1 MKPCAEVHWTKRARL
16 WAFIIFGFLLMLGV
30 AGFFRSREP
39 RVDGRRL
46 SAWLNDLGPGYPHW
60 TDEKP
65 PWIQDWVGMLSNRPS
80 SRVIWFDSGFNDTN
94 LQKEMATRIALKK
107 MGKRAIPHLKDRV
120 LLSQSPS
127 RFHLFLLRTLPA
139 SYANRFQAD
148 GSEISRRRYQG
159 VFALSVL
166 NAEAGSAIA
175 ALEASVLQ
183 HPRAEIFQ
191 ALEFSYP
198 ASIPSVLNVLDKG
211 GVQAQTQVLEILK
224 NWHDD
229 DPRILAAIQNTFTNV
244 EPMIRQRGS
253 YALGAIA
260 AQSPS
265 GIESIRRG
273 LRDPDT
279 LVRRFN
285 AFSAG
290 LARTNAV
297 TLVPELTT
305 AKTDADRITA
315 RFAATAL
322 RMLRSRD
329 ADRQEP
335 N

>member
-1 MKPCAEVHWTKRARL
+1 
-16 WAFIIFGFLLMLGV
+16 
-30 AGFFRSREP
+30 
-39 RVDGRRL
+39 
-46 SAWLNDLGPGYPHW
+46 
-60 TDEKP
+60 
-65 PWIQDWVGMLSNRPS
+65 
-80 SRVIWFDSGFNDTN
+80 
-94 LQKEMATRIALKK
+94 
-107 MGKRAIPHLKDRV
+107 
-120 LLSQSPS
+120 
-127 RFHLFLLRTLPA
+127 
-139 SYANRFQAD
+139 
-148 GSEISRRRYQG
+148 
-159 VFALSVL
+159 
-166 NAEAGSAIA
+166 
-175 ALEASVLQ
+175 VLQ
-183 HPRAEIFQ
+183 RPRAEIFQ

-297 TLVPELTT
+297 TLVPELIA